1 MSTLNSTY
9 PYLAYMS
16 TTRKPS
22 KDKTAKRS
30 TAKALA
36 APAPVATAAPA
47 PRLKRQRIN
56 VPSTPKPNK
65 HLALAET
72 DAKAPPSEPPTGMMQ
87 QWSYNSGVDPIHG
100 WGVDSVAAALSMHRR
115 GQFQQS
121 GWLAEDMAASPLIRH
136 CLEILAQTF
145 TTAPVMV
152 VPAGRGEARRCADF
166 IREVL
171 PDILPMTTLRDLHRN
186 FEMMGTSAAALDW
199 NEYRDGKDRVWLPTI
214 KPWQPQL
221 TYYQQF
227 ADADSV
233 DMGALIAQTL
243 NKGLVH
249 VDPGNARWLLFSQS
263 NLKPWLQG
271 AVNVLGEVFLGYSF
285 NFRDSM
291 AFQDRFGRGI
301 LKFFHPVDW
310 KDEEILVAAQ
320 TIRAGSGG
328 GVLPLARGR
337 NGEQLMDLD
346 LVQAQ
351 GAGFKTFEST
361 HTRMQNLILI
371 TMLGQNMTSAGSTG
385 GFAQARVHENGLW
398 RKLEQRG
405 ASFGDA
411 ALTTTIQPVEGS
423 SPKVLRQWQPR
434 DGVLRTQLTKWI
446 ALWNFGD
453 MNLAPYIYWD
463 VTAPADVTEQQETA
477 AKGAEAAAKAMQA
490 VAGAV
495 KGLTEAGLAA
505 GRDFDVGYMLE
516 QAGVRLRREGGE
528 TR

>member
-1 MSTLNSTY
+1 
-9 PYLAYMS
+9 MS
-16 TTRKPS
+16 TTRKPA

-30 TAKALA
+30 TAKAVPLA
-36 APAPVATAAPA
+36 PSTSRAASAPTPQ
-47 PRLKRQRIN
+47 PRLKRQRISI
-56 VPSTPKPNK
+56 PQPKPNK
-65 HLALAET
+65 HLALAEVDT
-72 DAKAPPSEPPTGMMQ
+72 KSPPSEPPSGMMQ
-87 QWSYNSGVDPIHG
+87 QWTYSSGPDPISG
-100 WGVDSVAAALSMHRR
+100 WGVESVSAALGQHRR
-115 GQFQQS
+115 GQFQTS
-121 GWLAEDMAASPLIRH
+121 GILAEDMAASPLIKH

-199 NEYRDGKDRVWLPTI
+199 SEYRDGKDRVWLPTI

-243 NKGLVH
+243 NKGLVR

-310 KDEEILVAAQ
+310 KDEEILVGAQ
-320 TIRAGSGG
+320 SILRGGGG
-328 GVLPLARGR
+328 GVLNLPRGR
-337 NGEQLMDLD
+337 NGEQLFDLD

-385 GFAQARVHENGLW
+385 GFAQARIHENGLW

-453 MNLAPYIYWD
+453 MDLAPYIYWD

-490 VAGAV
+490 VSAAV
-495 KGLTEAGLAA
+495 KSLTEAGLAA
-505 GRDFDVGYMLE
+505 GKDFDVGYMLE
-516 QAGVRLRREGGE
+516 QAGVRPKRVDSE
-528 TR
+528 TAGR

>member
-1 MSTLNSTY
+1 MSTPNSTY

-30 TAKALA
+30 TAKA
-36 APAPVATAAPA
+36 APAPAPA
-47 PRLKRQRIN
+47 PQPRLKRQRIN
-56 VPSTPKPNK
+56 IPSTPKPNK

-87 QWSYNSGVDPIHG
+87 QWSYTSGVDPIHG

-243 NKGLVH
+243 NKGLVR

-310 KDEEILVAAQ
+310 KDEEVMYGAQ
-320 TIRAGSGG
+320 SLLRGGGG
-328 GVLPLARGR
+328 GVLNLPRGR
-337 NGEQLMDLD
+337 NGEQLFDLD

-453 MNLAPYIYWD
+453 MDLAPYIYWD

-490 VAGAV
+490 VSTAV
-495 KGLTEAGLAA
+495 KSLTEAGLTA
-505 GRDFDVGYMLE
+505 GKDFDVGYMLE
-516 QAGVRLRREGGE
+516 QAGVRMKRVDGE
-528 TR
+528 ATGR